1 MGLGTRKCVG
11 HLKEVKECEFIDS
24 CDLCRVV
31 TNVDNDEIYIFGV
44 GSPSFRC
51 KRDNPNF
58 KPMTKSQFL
67 KVYKE
72 MPNKTVNVSITELL
86 EGAIAMGM
94 VEE

>member
-1 MGLGTRKCVG
+1 MGVGTRKCVG
-11 HLKEVKECEFIDS
+11 YLKEVKECEFIDS

-31 TNVDNDEIYIFGV
+31 TNVDNDEVYIFGI

-58 KPMTKSQFL
+58 KPMTKEEVL
-67 KVYKE
+67 KVGKFIPDGNFSVDELIAYGI
-72 MPNKTVNVSITELL
+72 SIGL
-86 EGAIAMGM
+86 

>member
-11 HLKEVKECEFIDS
+11 HSGAVKECEFIDS

-31 TNVDNDEIYIFGV
+31 TNVDNDEVYIFGI

-58 KPMTKSQFL
+58 KPMTKEDFL
-67 KVYKE
+67 KIGKF
-72 MPNKTVNVSITELL
+72 MPDGDFS
-86 EGAIAMGM
+86 
-94 VEE
+94 VEELIAYGISMGLVVG